1 MKDKGKT
8 PRFTIVLSV
17 EHSEK
22 DLGLCL
28 DSLANLDYRK
38 DEYRIAAVE
47 CGAVPEIGRFL
58 KDNGPFGVLDIQV
71 FSLPPK
77 TLESKKVPA
86 HLARVNEGRNKAI
99 ESLPAEYYV
108 FTETDCTFPSDWLR
122 KIDAHL
128 DDRPGILGGPDVLP
142 DKMDTITNVIDVIL
156 NSPVGTGG
164 IRPGEKG
171 TSKQYFPHKENMVIP
186 AAVLQ
191 SVGKFP
197 ENNIFGAEM
206 EMTNRILEAGY
217 TVKYMD
223 DNPVYHRRITS
234 LRNFLGITS
243 YRASEKIALLGKRIS
258 LLRVLRYLV
267 PGVAAFLLIL
277 AILAP
282 FFSWSRLFLGLLA
295 LFYGGII
302 TWVSLR
308 GALQKKSVLVGLGV
322 FFILPLFHWNIATG
336 VLSGILKKK
345 AV

>member
-1 MKDKGKT
+1 
-8 PRFTIVLSV
+8 
-17 EHSEK
+17 
-22 DLGLCL
+22 
-28 DSLANLDYRK
+28 
-38 DEYRIAAVE
+38 
-47 CGAVPEIGRFL
+47 
-58 KDNGPFGVLDIQV
+58 
-71 FSLPPK
+71 
-77 TLESKKVPA
+77 
-86 HLARVNEGRNKAI
+86 
-99 ESLPAEYYV
+99 
-108 FTETDCTFPSDWLR
+108 
-122 KIDAHL
+122 
-128 DDRPGILGGPDVLP
+128 
-142 DKMDTITNVIDVIL
+142 
-156 NSPVGTGG
+156 
-164 IRPGEKG
+164 
-171 TSKQYFPHKENMVIP
+171 MVIP

-308 GALQKKSVLVGLGV
+308 GALQKKSVPVGLGV
-322 FFILPLFHWNIATG
+322 FFILPLYHWNIVTG
-336 VLSGILKKK
+336 VLSGILQKKT
-345 AV
+345 V